1 MPEVAKASGR
11 KQARNQA
18 PSAPAS
24 AAAASSAPAGKQPSG
39 WTPSEQEVAV
49 VAYELYE
56 RRGRVQGHDRE
67 DWLQAERIV
76 RARAAQKAS

>member
-1 MPEVAKASGR
+1 MPEVAKAAGR
-11 KQARNQA
+11 KPARNQA
-18 PSAPAS
+18 SPAPAS
-24 AAAASSAPAGKQPSG
+24 APAAKPSSAWNPTQ
-39 WTPSEQEVAV
+39 QEIAL